1 MAYVIKCIS
10 HSCYRSRHG
19 YDTNQKAAIR
29 FSSYVDAA
37 KALAVVDP
45 PPQDGEFRIVR
56 LKPKPA
62 KGEEYESVGWVYDNG
77 KSPVVVWTDGAL
89 ANMGRDSWLTSS
101 FRNGRCDGGRVVVYR
116 KVPRV

>member
-1 MAYVIKCIS
+1 MAWIIRDTMLWSRPFYWS
-10 HSCYRSRHG
+10 SEPGWTGLQRNAYRFFSLMDARE
-19 YDTNQKAAIR
+19 KAAHLGDCK
-29 FSSYVDAA
+29 V
-37 KALAVVDP
+37 L
-45 PPQDGEFRIVR
+45 R

-116 KVPRV
+116 KVPR